1 MVKRRIMC
9 VLLTVQLLV
18 GLVPAAL
25 AAPAETGET
34 VTILFTHDMHSHLL
48 PASDETG
55 KSYGGFARLK
65 TAIDQQKLLHPDALL
80 VDAGDFS
87 MGTLFQT
94 IYADQAS
101 ELRSLGALGYDAV
114 TFGNH
119 EYDYRAAGLASM
131 LNAAA
136 DSGEPLPAIVEA
148 NYKPPVEG
156 QEAYDQDAAAVWTA
170 FDRCGVEDY
179 TVIERGGINFAVFG
193 ITGEDSDACAPMSGM
208 ILEDPIDTARQ
219 VVEQIQAEVP
229 EPRVVVCLSHSGT
242 SENKASSEDEKLAE
256 KVDGIDVIVSG
267 HSHTT
272 LEEPIYTNGTYIVS
286 AGEYCK
292 NLGVLTLNR
301 EGDNLSQADYQLVP
315 IDDSLAESEAMDA
328 QIESYKDLVEESY
341 LMQFGGLTFD
351 QVLVNNPYSFDSVDD
366 LYAQHRESALGN
378 LIADSYRWAVRQ
390 AEGED
395 GVPVD
400 IALTAAGV
408 IRESLPVGELTA
420 SNVFNVSSLGI
431 GADGIPGYP
440 LVSVWITGEDLKNAF
455 EVDASVTSLMPAAQ
469 LYVSGMSFTFN
480 PHRMLFN
487 RVTQCAQIL
496 EDGSEIPLQDDKL
509 YRVVTGLYCGQMLG
523 AVNEKSFGILSI
535 TPRDAQGNEITDLE
549 AYILH
554 DENGNEIKEWYAL
567 ASYLA
572 DMGTVSPEYS
582 SPDGRKT
589 VDDSWSLTHL
599 LSNPNGIT
607 LAVLAIVVVLILVVV
622 LLIRRC
628 VRRHRRK
635 RR

>member
-1 MVKRRIMC
+1 MTK
-9 VLLTVQLLV
+9 
-18 GLVPAAL
+18 P
-25 AAPAETGET
+25 E
-34 VTILFTHDMHSHLL
+34 S
-48 PASDETG
+48 
-55 KSYGGFARLK
+55 K
-65 TAIDQQKLLHPDALL
+65 TALKW
-80 VDAGDFS
+80 
-87 MGTLFQT
+87 M
-94 IYADQAS
+94 
-101 ELRSLGALGYDAV
+101 
-114 TFGNH
+114 
-119 EYDYRAAGLASM
+119 
-131 LNAAA
+131 
-136 DSGEPLPAIVEA
+136 
-148 NYKPPVEG
+148 
-156 QEAYDQDAAAVWTA
+156 DAA
-170 FDRCGVEDY
+170 
-179 TVIERGGINFAVFG
+179 
-193 ITGEDSDACAPMSGM
+193 
-208 ILEDPIDTARQ
+208 
-219 VVEQIQAEVP
+219 
-229 EPRVVVCLSHSGT
+229 
-242 SENKASSEDEKLAE
+242 
-256 KVDGIDVIVSG
+256 
-267 HSHTT
+267 
-272 LEEPIYTNGTYIVS
+272 
-286 AGEYCK
+286 
-292 NLGVLTLNR
+292 
-301 EGDNLSQADYQLVP
+301 
-315 IDDSLAESEAMDA
+315 
-328 QIESYKDLVEESY
+328 
-341 LMQFGGLTFD
+341 
-351 QVLVNNPYSFDSVDD
+351 
-366 LYAQHRESALGN
+366 SALTKN
-378 LIADSYRWAVRQ
+378 EAVLRWM
-390 AEGED
+390 EEM
-395 GVPVD
+395 
-400 IALTAAGV
+400 AAMTQPDK
-408 IRESLPVGELTA
+408 I
-420 SNVFNVSSLGI
+420 
-431 GADGIPGYP
+431 
-440 LVSVWITGEDLKNAF
+440 VWITGEDLKNAF